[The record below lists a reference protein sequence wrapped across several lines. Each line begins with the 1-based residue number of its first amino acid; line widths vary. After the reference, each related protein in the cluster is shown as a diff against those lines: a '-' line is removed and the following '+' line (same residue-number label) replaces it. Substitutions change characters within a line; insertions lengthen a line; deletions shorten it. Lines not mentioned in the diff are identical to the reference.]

1 MFLRAGYGER
11 LDATKE
17 DLKASAR
24 EVYQHLPFKHL
35 MQMEQM
41 HVSRGGKW
49 VPVASVLVGEWVR
62 VETWVPT
69 TRTAHQRYVRR

>member
-17 DLKASAR
+17 
-24 EVYQHLPFKHL
+24 KHL